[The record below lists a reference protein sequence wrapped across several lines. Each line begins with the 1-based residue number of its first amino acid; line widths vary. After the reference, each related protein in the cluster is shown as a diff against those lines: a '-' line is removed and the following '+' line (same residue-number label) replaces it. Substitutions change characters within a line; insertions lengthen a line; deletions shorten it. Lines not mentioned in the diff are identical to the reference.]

1 MIRRTSRGR
10 HEVHLYY
17 GVYVF
22 DSYWEAFRFKVQKSL
37 EGWL

>member
-1 MIRRTSRGR
+1 VIRRTCQGR
-10 HEVHLYY
+10 WEVRLYY

-22 DSYWEAFRFKVQKSL
+22 DSYWDAFRFKVQKSL